1 MIFYENTG
9 FSAKKLVKKNVKMV
23 AYIHNGYFASFFR
36 HLNLKK
42 GKNPKSTPVDNRINV
57 YSSRYI

>member
-1 MIFYENTG
+1 
-9 FSAKKLVKKNVKMV
+9 MV
-23 AYIHNGYFASFFR
+23 AYIYNGYFASFFR